1 MCIVANESAIMSS
14 NAEIAERL
22 HHFAVHIERWRAEAA
37 KLTLLVSQAR
47 ELEAPVD
54 QLVQLE
60 ETATEIYADVSS
72 FRDTV
77 EEVAAKSPAAAAELA
92 GVGDALH
99 LVLLEITELGI
110 RFYKATG
117 GAPDPVDGPARV

>member
-1 MCIVANESAIMSS
+1 MSS

-22 HHFAVHIERWRAEAA
+22 HHFALNIERWRAEAA
-37 KLTLLVSQAR
+37 RLTLLVSEAR
-47 ELEAPVD
+47 QTNAKIEELVA
-54 QLVQLE
+54 LE
-60 ETATEIYADVSS
+60 ETATEIYTDVSA

-77 EEVAAKSPAAAAELA
+77 EEVAQKSPAAASELA

-110 RFYKATG
+110 RFYKASSG
-117 GAPDPVDGPARV
+117 LSEVAGAPLAQEPAS

>member
-1 MCIVANESAIMSS
+1 MSS

-22 HHFAVHIERWRAEAA
+22 HHFAVNIERWRAEAA
-37 KLTLLVSQAR
+37 RLTLLVSQAR
-47 ELEAPVD
+47 EAKAPVE
-54 QLVQLE
+54 QLVALE
-60 ETATEIYADVSS
+60 ETASEIYADVAA

-77 EEVAAKSPAAAAELA
+77 EEVAQKSPAAAAELA

-110 RFYKATG
+110 RFYKNTTAR
-117 GAPDPVDGPARV
+117 PDAVDALPPV

>member
-1 MCIVANESAIMSS
+1 MSN

-47 ELEAPVD
+47 ENSAPVD
-54 QLVQLE
+54 QLVALE
-60 ETATEIYADVSS
+60 ETATEIYADVSA
-72 FRDTV
+72 FKETV

-92 GVGDALH
+92 GVGDALQ

-117 GAPDPVDGPARV
+117 GAPDALDRARI